1 MRKNLFTT
9 MLVCIIASISTFS
22 IAQENIQ
29 PYIDMQ
35 AKVER
40 EVAPNELYITIG
52 IKESDYKGKKSL
64 QQMQDILINVLKA
77 NNIDIAEDLS
87 LSYMGSNVSYKVFSK
102 RVVPRTQA
110 TYILKL
116 QDAATMQK
124 VIYELEEKEITNI
137 SLTRTKY
144 TNEDALITE
153 LGVEALKK
161 AQEQARA
168 YAAAVGQEIGKAIS
182 ISSWNSQSSPQP
194 RMYKANVMLSAASEE
209 SRDEEAPAIQVS
221 KLTYIV
227 NVSVRFQLQ

>member
-1 MRKNLFTT
+1 M
-9 MLVCIIASISTFS
+9 
-22 IAQENIQ
+22 

-161 AQEQARA
+161 AQEQA
-168 YAAAVGQEIGKAIS
+168 
-182 ISSWNSQSSPQP
+182 
-194 RMYKANVMLSAASEE
+194 
-209 SRDEEAPAIQVS
+209 
-221 KLTYIV
+221 
-227 NVSVRFQLQ
+227 